1 MTPPEESRRGVLI
14 ALEGGEGCGKST
26 QVALLG
32 AALGAVVTRE
42 PGGTAAGE
50 RIRSLFL
57 DRSIGELGAVAELLL
72 VAAARA
78 EHVRL
83 VIGPAL
89 DEGRVVVTDRYSGS
103 SLAYQGY
110 GRGLPLSTVVAV
122 SSAATGGIEPD
133 LNILLDLPDEVAEA
147 RRCGSPDRI
156 EAAEAGFHAR
166 VTAGFR
172 QLATADPDRWAL
184 VDALG
189 TIEEVAARVQA
200 AVSERLGDL
209 AVLPR

>member
-1 MTPPEESRRGVLI
+1 MTPPEEIRRGVLI

-50 RIRSLFL
+50 RIRSLVL
-57 DRSIGELGAVAELLL
+57 DRSLGELGAVAELLL

-83 VIGPAL
+83 VIAPAL
-89 DEGRVVVTDRYSGS
+89 EEGRVVVTDRYSGS

-133 LNILLDLPDEVAEA
+133 LNILLDLPDEVAA
-147 RRCGSPDRI
+147 TRRCGSPDRI

-166 VTAGFR
+166 VTEGFR
-172 QLATADPDRWAL
+172 ELATTYPARWVT
-184 VDALG
+184 VDGLG
-189 TIEEVAARVQA
+189 TVEEVAARVQA
-200 AVSERLGDL
+200 AVSARLGDL
-209 AVLPR
+209 AGLPR